1 MKSSE
6 QKKTKNPLEW
16 SVFGISLL
24 LVLATFG
31 MLIAAAINR
40 PETPARLTVTTGEPS
55 FSDGRTDIP
64 VIVKNAGGAAA
75 TDVDVRVRIGAG
87 ADLQE
92 AGFTL
97 NFVPRD
103 ASRKG
108 TVSFQN
114 DHRSL
119 VPECRIVGYAEP

>member
-6 QKKTKNPLEW
+6 QQKTKNTLEW

-31 MLIAAAINR
+31 MLIAAAFNR

-64 VIVKNAGGAAA
+64 VTVKNAGGAAA

-87 ADLQE
+87 AALQE

-97 NFVPRD
+97 DFVPRD

-114 DHRSL
+114 DLRSL